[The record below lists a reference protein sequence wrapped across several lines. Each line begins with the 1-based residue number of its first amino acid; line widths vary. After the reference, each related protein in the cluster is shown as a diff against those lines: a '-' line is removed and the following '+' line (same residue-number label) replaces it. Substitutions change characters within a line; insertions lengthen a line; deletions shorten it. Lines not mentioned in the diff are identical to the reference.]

1 MKKHNKPVQII
12 RVWLRH
18 SLLSDF
24 RRYGIKMNKVIMILL
39 LIMIP
44 FQGIIYAMPVPSEC
58 SKERS
63 VPVYGGGVESDPWWS
78 ELVFWLIFT
87 SMWAGPY
94 MLLDESESNDVWGYM
109 LVMFWTPF
117 LIVSLKLPK

>member
-1 MKKHNKPVQII
+1 MK
-12 RVWLRH
+12 RVL
-18 SLLSDF
+18 
-24 RRYGIKMNKVIMILL
+24 IVLL
-39 LIMIP
+39 LVMIP
-44 FQGIIYAMPVPSEC
+44 VQGIIYAMPVPSEGC
-58 SKERS
+58 KEKE
-63 VPVYGGGVESDPWWS
+63 VPVYGGGAESDPWWG

-94 MLLDESESNDVWGYM
+94 MLLDESESNDVWGYV